1 MFSFCSL
8 IVRTYNLLFFHMF
21 GFWKRSDEVRLQ
33 GIELRISALEARI
46 SSASDILEATER
58 MDRVIKRSFRLKQ
71 QMDVLEGAKEPSAK
85 NAAELSRSDIL
96 RLAK

>member
-1 MFSFCSL
+1 MW
-8 IVRTYNLLFFHMF
+8 

-33 GIELRISALEARI
+33 GLELRISALEARI

-71 QMDVLEGAKEPSAK
+71 QIDLLEDKKESPAK
-85 NAAELSRSDIL
+85 NSGELSRSDLL
-96 RLAK
+96 RIAKG

>member
-1 MFSFCSL
+1 
-8 IVRTYNLLFFHMF
+8 MF

-33 GIELRISALEARI
+33 GLELRISALEARI

-71 QMDVLEGAKEPSAK
+71 QIDLLESKKESPAASTSEPSRAD
-85 NAAELSRSDIL
+85 LLRSVGG
-96 RLAK
+96 RS